1 MRPLKVHM
9 MRFCKQ
15 VLADKMAHPVG
26 SKSKL
31 KALAEAKLRKAKVL
45 PRSLGACCVRLLPAP
60 GAKNAPAARV
70 PLNHMYTLQPYV
82 HKIICKNFFVNYFM
96 LLTLGR

>member
-1 MRPLKVHM
+1 MKVRM
-9 MRFCKQ
+9 MRSCKQ

-45 PRSLGACCVRLLPAP
+45 PRSLGACCVRLLPASV
-60 GAKNAPAARV
+60 AQHAQAARV
-70 PLNHMYTLQPYV
+70 PVNHM
-82 HKIICKNFFVNYFM
+82 
-96 LLTLGR
+96 